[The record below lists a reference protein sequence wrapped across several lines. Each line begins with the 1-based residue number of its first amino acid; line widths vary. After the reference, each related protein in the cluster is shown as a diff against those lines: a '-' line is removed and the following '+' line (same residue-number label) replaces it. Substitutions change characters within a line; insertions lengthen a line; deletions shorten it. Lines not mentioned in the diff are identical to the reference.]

1 MRGGIERHDAGEV
14 LMMGKVRYVM
24 IGELGK
30 GERSKRRG
38 LKMERKT
45 YLN

>member
-1 MRGGIERHDAGEV
+1 MRGGFERHDAGGV

-30 GERSKRRG
+30 GERSKRRR
-38 LKMERKT
+38 LKMGRKT
-45 YLN
+45 YLD